1 MMSSRFTWSAVLFLV
16 VALVVP
22 VALGQFSGNLITQDV
37 ELISIDYENKIIRVR
52 ARSSGERY
60 GAQVEEKTKLKA
72 KKKLIGGKDKPVLE
86 DFQAGDIARI
96 RVLIKDSG
104 QTLKELRLLKKAP
117 PKT

>member
-1 MMSSRFTWSAVLFLV
+1 MISSRLTLAA
-16 VALVVP
+16 ALVVP
-22 VALGQFSGNLITQDV
+22 VAIGQFSGNLITQEV
-37 ELISIDYENKIIRVR
+37 ELISVDYEKRLISVR
-52 ARSSGERY
+52 DRSTGQRY

-86 DFQAGDIARI
+86 DFEAGDLARI

-104 QTLKELRLLKKAP
+104 QILKELRLLKKAP